1 MEELKAFDF
10 SNMLRESYFTDDCP
24 CAHPNCEHT
33 LIYLCSGE
41 LEVEQ
46 EGRRTVLHEGE
57 CAFMRRDHRMILQR
71 RVSQAKPYRSVV
83 LKFSRN
89 FLREFYQQLDRR
101 SLPAYAQRNRDSLY
115 LLPADRP
122 DIRNLFRSVLPF
134 FEAEVKPS
142 EELLRLKMAEGVYVL
157 LNTDKSLYASLFD
170 FTDPWKIDLMDFM
183 EQNFMDDLSLEEMA
197 SYTGRIFLPSSVIS
211 GNTVNS
217 LPSGGLS
224 GAGWRRPANCCALRS
239 LRCRRSVGRWASR
252 TCRIFP
258 RFTRRGMGWRLRKC
272 GPSVKCSAAEAG
284 GC

>member
-1 MEELKAFDF
+1 MEEQKVFDISDAFLVSF
-10 SNMLRESYFTDDCP
+10 LTDGRQ
-24 CAHPNCEHT
+24 CAHPNREHT
-33 LIYLCSGE
+33 LVYLCSGE
-41 LEVEQ
+41 LEIEQ

-89 FLREFYQQLDRR
+89 FLREFYQRLDRR

-142 EELLRLKMAEGVYVL
+142 EELLRLKMAEGLYVL

-183 EQNFMDDLSLEEMA
+183 EQNYMDDLSQEEMA
-197 SYTGRIFLPSSVIS
+197 SYTGR
-211 GNTVNS
+211 S
-217 LPSGGLS
+217 LSTFKRDFRKYSELTPQRWIIRRRLEAACELLRTSQLKVSEVCGKVGFKNLS
-224 GAGWRRPANCCALRS
+224 HFSKIYKERYGVAPTEMR
-239 LRCRRSVGRWASR
+239 
-252 TCRIFP
+252 
-258 RFTRRGMGWRLRKC
+258 
-272 GPSVKCSAAEAG
+272 AER
-284 GC
+284 

>member
-1 MEELKAFDF
+1 MEEQKVFDISDAF
-10 SNMLRESYFTDDCP
+10 LASYLTDGRQCV
-24 CAHPNCEHT
+24 HPNREHT
-33 LIYLCSGE
+33 LVYLCSGE

-71 RVSQAKPYRSVV
+71 RVSQAKPYRSVA

-89 FLREFYQQLDRR
+89 FLREFYQRLDRR

-134 FEAEVKPS
+134 FETEVKPS

-197 SYTGRIFLPSSVIS
+197 SYTGR
-211 GNTVNS
+211 S
-217 LPSGGLS
+217 LSTFKRDFRKYSELTPQRWIIRRRLEAACELLRTSQLKVSEVCGKVGFKNLS
-224 GAGWRRPANCCALRS
+224 HFSKIYKERYGVAPTEMR
-239 LRCRRSVGRWASR
+239 
-252 TCRIFP
+252 
-258 RFTRRGMGWRLRKC
+258 
-272 GPSVKCSAAEAG
+272 AER
-284 GC
+284 

>member
-1 MEELKAFDF
+1 MEEQKVFDISDAF
-10 SNMLRESYFTDDCP
+10 LASYFTDDRQCV
-24 CAHPNCEHT
+24 HPNREHT
-33 LIYLCSGE
+33 LVYLCSGE

-134 FEAEVKPS
+134 FETEVKPS

-183 EQNFMDDLSLEEMA
+183 EQNYMDDLSLEEMA
-197 SYTGRIFLPSSVIS
+197 SYTGR
-211 GNTVNS
+211 S
-217 LPSGGLS
+217 LSTFKRDFRKYSELTPQRWIIRRRLEAACELLRTSQLKVSEVCGKVGFKNLS
-224 GAGWRRPANCCALRS
+224 HFSKIYKERYGVAPTEMR
-239 LRCRRSVGRWASR
+239 
-252 TCRIFP
+252 
-258 RFTRRGMGWRLRKC
+258 
-272 GPSVKCSAAEAG
+272 AEG
-284 GC
+284 

>member
-1 MEELKAFDF
+1 MEEQKVFDISDVF
-10 SNMLRESYFTDDCP
+10 LASYLTDDRQ
-24 CAHPNCEHT
+24 CAHPNREHT
-33 LIYLCSGE
+33 LVYLCSGE
-41 LEVEQ
+41 LEIEQ

-71 RVSQAKPYRSVV
+71 RVRQAKPYRSVV

-101 SLPAYAQRNRDSLY
+101 SLPAYAKRNRDSLY

-142 EELLRLKMAEGVYVL
+142 EEQLRLKMAEGLYVL

-183 EQNFMDDLSLEEMA
+183 EQNYMDDLSLEEMA
-197 SYTGRIFLPSSVIS
+197 SYTGR
-211 GNTVNS
+211 S
-217 LPSGGLS
+217 LSTFKRDFRKYSELTPQRWIIRRRLEAACELLRTSQLKVSEVCGKVGFKNLS
-224 GAGWRRPANCCALRS
+224 HFSKIYKERYGVAP
-239 LRCRRSVGRWASR
+239 
-252 TCRIFP
+252 TEM
-258 RFTRRGMGWRLRKC
+258 RGER
-272 GPSVKCSAAEAG
+272 
-284 GC
+284 

>member
-1 MEELKAFDF
+1 MEEQKVFDISDAF
-10 SNMLRESYFTDDCP
+10 LASYLTDDRQCV
-24 CAHPNCEHT
+24 HPNREHT
-33 LIYLCSGE
+33 LVYLCSGE
-41 LEVEQ
+41 LEIEQ

-71 RVSQAKPYRSVV
+71 RARQAKPYRSVV

-122 DIRNLFRSVLPF
+122 DIRNLFRSVLPL

-183 EQNFMDDLSLEEMA
+183 EQNYMDDLSLEEMA
-197 SYTGRIFLPSSVIS
+197 SYTGR
-211 GNTVNS
+211 S
-217 LPSGGLS
+217 LSTFKRDFRKYSELTPQRWIIRRRLEAACELLRTSQLKVSEVCGKVGFKNLS
-224 GAGWRRPANCCALRS
+224 HFSKIYKERYGVAPTEMR
-239 LRCRRSVGRWASR
+239 
-252 TCRIFP
+252 
-258 RFTRRGMGWRLRKC
+258 
-272 GPSVKCSAAEAG
+272 AER
-284 GC
+284 

>member
-1 MEELKAFDF
+1 MEEQKVFDISDAF
-10 SNMLRESYFTDDCP
+10 LASYLTDDRQCV
-24 CAHPNCEHT
+24 HPNREHT
-33 LIYLCSGE
+33 LVYLCSGE

-71 RVSQAKPYRSVV
+71 RVSQAKLYRSVV

-197 SYTGRIFLPSSVIS
+197 SYTGR
-211 GNTVNS
+211 S
-217 LPSGGLS
+217 LSTFKRDFRKYSELTPQRWIIRRRLEAACELLRTSQLKVSEVCGKVGFKNLS
-224 GAGWRRPANCCALRS
+224 HFSKIYKERY
-239 LRCRRSVGRWASR
+239 
-252 TCRIFP
+252 
-258 RFTRRGMGWRLRKC
+258 GMAPTEMR
-272 GPSVKCSAAEAG
+272 AER
-284 GC
+284 

>member
-1 MEELKAFDF
+1 MEEQKVFDISDAF
-10 SNMLRESYFTDDCP
+10 LASYLTDDRQCV
-24 CAHPNCEHT
+24 HPNREHT
-33 LIYLCSGE
+33 LVYLCSGE
-41 LEVEQ
+41 LEIEQ

-142 EELLRLKMAEGVYVL
+142 EELLRLKMAEGLYVL

-183 EQNFMDDLSLEEMA
+183 EQNYMDNLSLEEMA
-197 SYTGRIFLPSSVIS
+197 SYTGR
-211 GNTVNS
+211 S
-217 LPSGGLS
+217 LSTFKRDFRKYSELTPQRWIIRRRLEAACELLRTSQLKVSEVCGKVGFKNLS
-224 GAGWRRPANCCALRS
+224 HFSKIYKERYGVAPTEMR
-239 LRCRRSVGRWASR
+239 
-252 TCRIFP
+252 
-258 RFTRRGMGWRLRKC
+258 
-272 GPSVKCSAAEAG
+272 AER
-284 GC
+284 

>member
-1 MEELKAFDF
+1 MEEQKVFDISDAF
-10 SNMLRESYFTDDCP
+10 LASYFTDDRQCV
-24 CAHPNCEHT
+24 HPNREHT
-33 LIYLCSGE
+33 LVYLCSGE

-183 EQNFMDDLSLEEMA
+183 EQNYMDDLSLEEMA
-197 SYTGRIFLPSSVIS
+197 SYTGR
-211 GNTVNS
+211 S
-217 LPSGGLS
+217 LSTFKRDFRKYSELTPQRWIIRRRLEAACELLRTSQLKVSEVCGKVGFKNLS
-224 GAGWRRPANCCALRS
+224 HFSKIYKERYGVAP
-239 LRCRRSVGRWASR
+239 
-252 TCRIFP
+252 TE
-258 RFTRRGMGWRLRKC
+258 MM
-272 GPSVKCSAAEAG
+272 AER
-284 GC
+284 

>member
-1 MEELKAFDF
+1 MEEQKVFDISDAFLASF
-10 SNMLRESYFTDDCP
+10 LTDGRQ
-24 CAHPNCEHT
+24 CAHPNREHT
-33 LIYLCSGE
+33 LVYLCSGE
-41 LEVEQ
+41 LEIEQ

-71 RVSQAKPYRSVV
+71 RARQAKPYRSVV

-89 FLREFYQQLDRR
+89 FLREFYQRLDRR

-183 EQNFMDDLSLEEMA
+183 EQNYMDDLSQEEMA
-197 SYTGRIFLPSSVIS
+197 SYTGR
-211 GNTVNS
+211 S
-217 LPSGGLS
+217 LSTFKRDFRKYSELTPQRWIIRRRLEAACELLRTSQLKVSEVCGKVGFKNLS
-224 GAGWRRPANCCALRS
+224 HFSKIYKERY
-239 LRCRRSVGRWASR
+239 
-252 TCRIFP
+252 
-258 RFTRRGMGWRLRKC
+258 GMAPTEMR
-272 GPSVKCSAAEAG
+272 AER
-284 GC
+284 

>member
-1 MEELKAFDF
+1 MEEQKVFDISDAF
-10 SNMLRESYFTDDCP
+10 LASYLTDGRQ
-24 CAHPNCEHT
+24 CAHPNREHT
-33 LIYLCSGE
+33 LVYLCSGE
-41 LEVEQ
+41 LEIEQ

-197 SYTGRIFLPSSVIS
+197 SYTGR
-211 GNTVNS
+211 S
-217 LPSGGLS
+217 LSTFKRDFRKYSELTPQRWIIRRRLEAAYELLRTSRRKVSEVCGKVGFKNLS
-224 GAGWRRPANCCALRS
+224 HFSKIYKERYGVSPTEMRVER
-239 LRCRRSVGRWASR
+239 
-252 TCRIFP
+252 
-258 RFTRRGMGWRLRKC
+258 
-272 GPSVKCSAAEAG
+272 
-284 GC
+284 

>member
-1 MEELKAFDF
+1 MEEQKVFDISDVF
-10 SNMLRESYFTDDCP
+10 LASYLTDDRQ
-24 CAHPNCEHT
+24 CAHPNREHT
-33 LIYLCSGE
+33 LVYLCSGE
-41 LEVEQ
+41 LEIEQ

-71 RVSQAKPYRSVV
+71 RVRQAKPYRSVV

-134 FEAEVKPS
+134 FETEVKPS

-183 EQNFMDDLSLEEMA
+183 EQNYMDDLSLEEMA
-197 SYTGRIFLPSSVIS
+197 SYTGR
-211 GNTVNS
+211 S
-217 LPSGGLS
+217 LSTFKRDFRKYSELTPQRWIIRRRLEAACELLRTSQLKVSEVCGKVGFKNLS
-224 GAGWRRPANCCALRS
+224 HFSKIYKERYGVAPTEMR
-239 LRCRRSVGRWASR
+239 
-252 TCRIFP
+252 
-258 RFTRRGMGWRLRKC
+258 
-272 GPSVKCSAAEAG
+272 AEG
-284 GC
+284 

>member
-1 MEELKAFDF
+1 MEEQKVFDISDAF
-10 SNMLRESYFTDDCP
+10 LASYLTDGRQCV
-24 CAHPNCEHT
+24 HPNREHT
-33 LIYLCSGE
+33 LVYLCSGE

-71 RVSQAKPYRSVV
+71 RVRQAKPYRSVV

-89 FLREFYQQLDRR
+89 FLREFYQRLDRR

-197 SYTGRIFLPSSVIS
+197 SYTGR
-211 GNTVNS
+211 S
-217 LPSGGLS
+217 LSTFKRDFRKYSELTPQRWIIRRRLEAACELLRTSQLKVSEVCGKVGFKNLS
-224 GAGWRRPANCCALRS
+224 HFSKIYKERY
-239 LRCRRSVGRWASR
+239 
-252 TCRIFP
+252 
-258 RFTRRGMGWRLRKC
+258 GMAPTEMR
-272 GPSVKCSAAEAG
+272 AER
-284 GC
+284 

>member
-1 MEELKAFDF
+1 MEEQKVFDISDAF
-10 SNMLRESYFTDDCP
+10 LASYLTDDRQ
-24 CAHPNCEHT
+24 CAHPNREHT
-33 LIYLCSGE
+33 LVYLCSGE

-89 FLREFYQQLDRR
+89 FLREFYQRLDRR

-134 FEAEVKPS
+134 FETEVKPS
-142 EELLRLKMAEGVYVL
+142 EELLRLKMAEGLYVL

-197 SYTGRIFLPSSVIS
+197 SYTGR
-211 GNTVNS
+211 S
-217 LPSGGLS
+217 LSTFKRDFRKYSELTPQRWIIRRRLEAACELLRTSQLKVSEVCGKVGFKNLS
-224 GAGWRRPANCCALRS
+224 HFSKIYKERYGVAPTEMR
-239 LRCRRSVGRWASR
+239 
-252 TCRIFP
+252 
-258 RFTRRGMGWRLRKC
+258 
-272 GPSVKCSAAEAG
+272 AER
-284 GC
+284 